1 MKTILI
7 LPILL
12 FSGITLI
19 AQETGGAD
27 AEAPRTLQG
36 EYTNLLKTSNNYQD
50 FEVVK
55 KTRLDA
61 FFKEIKDSLKLSDDR
76 LLKEIKTKDAF
87 ESQLMKLSKELE
99 ETRLQVSQA
108 EEGRDS
114 ISSAGM
120 TMEKSNF
127 SALMWSLVILLA
139 AALVFILLRTKAI
152 NSTYKTQLKRLN
164 EVEDELGQSKKKF
177 LEREQELKR
186 EIQDYVN
193 KLDSMTPPR

>member
-12 FSGITLI
+12 FSSITLI
-19 AQETGGAD
+19 AQETGNAD
-27 AEAPRTLQG
+27 TEAPRTLQG

-61 FFKEIKDSLKLSDDR
+61 FFKEIKDSLKLSEDR

-152 NSTYKTQLKRLN
+152 SSTYKTQLKRLN

>member
-1 MKTILI
+1 
-7 LPILL
+7 
-12 FSGITLI
+12 
-19 AQETGGAD
+19 
-27 AEAPRTLQG
+27 LQ
-36 EYTNLLKTSNNYQD
+36 
-50 FEVVK
+50 
-55 KTRLDA
+55 
-61 FFKEIKDSLKLSDDR
+61 
-76 LLKEIKTKDAF
+76 
-87 ESQLMKLSKELE
+87 

-127 SALMWSLVILLA
+127 SAMMWSLVILLA
-139 AALVFILLRTKAI
+139 AALVFILFRTKAI
-152 NSTYKTQLKRLN
+152 SSTYKTQLKRLN